1 MATNQP
7 SRLASAL
14 PESAQRRSVIMLGA
28 TGAVGGQVVARL
40 LGPLKN
46 QVERLTLLGRRPV
59 PNIAGPG
66 LAQHAVDVFA
76 PSSYQHLLAG
86 HDCAVCTFGAGESSK
101 LSKAELVKIDKDAVV
116 AFAAACKGAGV
127 RHFELLCAVGANAK
141 SPSFYLALKGELQ
154 DALIALKFERLSLFQ
169 PSMILTPTN
178 RYGVLQGLT
187 LALWPVLTPVL
198 AGPLHKYRGIAV
210 ETLGQAM
217 ANNLFTTGSGTAYLT
232 WDDFKRL
239 AGCHAPCASKLFF

>member
-1 MATNQP
+1 MTTNQP
-7 SRLASAL
+7 SPRASA
-14 PESAQRRSVIMLGA
+14 PRASVVMLGA
-28 TGAVGGQVVARL
+28 TGTVGGQVVAHL

-59 PNIAGPG
+59 PSVAGKG
-66 LAQHAVDVFA
+66 LAQHTVDVFS
-76 PSSYQHLLAG
+76 PSSYQHLLPG
-86 HDCAVCTFGAGESSK
+86 HDCAVCTFGVGESSK
-101 LSKAELVKIDKDAVV
+101 VSKAELEKTDKDAVV
-116 AFAAACKGAGV
+116 AFATACKSAGV
-127 RHFELLCAVGANAK
+127 RHFEMLVSVGADAK
-141 SPSFYLALKGELQ
+141 SASFYLRLKGQLQ

-198 AGPLHKYRGIAV
+198 AGPLHKYRGVPV
-210 ETLGQAM
+210 ETLGAAM
-217 ANNLFTTGSGTAYLT
+217 AKNLFTQGAGTEILQ

-239 AGCHAPCASKLFF
+239 AS